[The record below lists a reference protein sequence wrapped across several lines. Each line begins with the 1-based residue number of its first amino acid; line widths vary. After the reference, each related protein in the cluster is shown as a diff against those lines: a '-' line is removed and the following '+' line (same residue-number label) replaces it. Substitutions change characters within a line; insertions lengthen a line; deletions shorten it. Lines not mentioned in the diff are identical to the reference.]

1 MIERECDGM
10 IEVGVASINITP
22 PPGLAM
28 VGFAART
35 ECAIGAHDPLSVRAL
50 VVGQTA
56 LVTADVIGIDAA
68 MSKRVRTSS
77 CLPEE
82 AITIVATH
90 THGGPA
96 SMQDRL
102 WNEPD
107 PQFLT
112 RLEAGL
118 VEVIN
123 TAAASKRPASLYGG
137 TGSEP
142 GFAKNRRHKDGAVDT
157 GIPVVRFDDPEGV
170 PFAIFMSYACHP
182 VVLAA
187 DNLLWTA
194 DYIHF
199 ARQEVEAAYPEAI
212 AVFATGCAGD
222 VNTGHSA
229 AGSLTKSGNSQRSFG
244 MAEQIGKGIAK
255 SVAETSFKKLG
266 KSVGSAEQFLDL
278 DFQPRETGTGEELA
292 RQYRDAA
299 EQNPGKEFLYKIWAD
314 WARNKKGKNINPLR
328 VRCSALSWG
337 DSVLISLPGEVFA
350 ETAIRIR
357 RKIANDHPV
366 FLLAYADDNPGYIPP
381 ESEFEFGGYE
391 IDEAHRF
398 YGLGAT
404 FAPGSAER
412 LERAGQLVA
421 ERAAFAATQEDM
433 GKIQP

>member
-1 MIERECDGM
+1 M

-28 VGFAART
+28 AGFAART

-118 VEVIN
+118 IEVIGK
-123 TAAASKRPASLYGG
+123 AAASRRPASLYGG
-137 TGSEP
+137 TGAEP
-142 GFAKNRRHKDGAVDT
+142 GFAKNRRHKDGAVDA
-157 GIPVVRFDDPEGV
+157 GIPVLRFDDLEGV
-170 PFAIFMSYACHP
+170 TFAIMISYACHP

-199 ARQEVEAAYPEAI
+199 ARQEVEAANPEAI

-229 AGSLTKSGNSQRSFG
+229 AGSLTKFGNSQRSFAT
-244 MAEQIGKGIAK
+244 AEQIGKGIAK
-255 SVAETSFKKLG
+255 SVTQTRFKKLNET
-266 KSVGSAEQFLDL
+266 VGCAELITEL
-278 DFQPRETGTGEELA
+278 HFQPRELGTGEELA
-292 RQYRDAA
+292 SQYQAAA
-299 EQNPGKEFLYKIWAD
+299 EQSPDQKFLYEIWAE
-314 WARNKKGKNINPLR
+314 WARNRMGKNITPLR
-328 VRCSALSWG
+328 ARCSSLNWG
-337 DSVLISLPGEVFA
+337 GCVLIGLPGEVFA
-350 ETAIRIR
+350 ETAIRLR
-357 RKIANDHPV
+357 REVTNGHPA
-366 FLLAYADDNPGYIPP
+366 FLMAYADDNPGYIPP

-391 IDEAHRF
+391 VDEAHRF

-412 LERAGQLVA
+412 LERAGRIVA
-421 ERAAFAATQEDM
+421 ERAAFAATQSNM
-433 GKIQP
+433 GKIQL